1 MTGQKYGDAAAVR
14 NAYREVWERLDRLPG
29 VIASGGV
36 TSLPLSGYFAWG
48 PITVEGRV
56 PLPGESFINA
66 DQRVVAG
73 RYFQAMDI
81 PLLRGRLFDEQDTA
95 DKPRVVII
103 DEHMAS
109 QLWPSE
115 DPLGKRIRFGDL
127 ASPGPWA
134 TVVGIVGRVKQYAL
148 DSDGRIA
155 FYFSHTQAASRA
167 LYVAVR
173 SRGEPMALAPSIRAE
188 IRAADPDL
196 PLYHVRPMTEWVD
209 ESLSRNRFAMQ
220 LLSLFAGLALALA
233 TVGVYGV
240 VSYLV
245 TRSRREIGIRMAL
258 GATERAVL
266 GLVLRQG
273 LAVALYGGT
282 IGLAAAFGLTRFMES
297 LLFGVRG
304 TDALTFA
311 TVALGLTAIALIASY
326 LPARRAARI
335 DPMASLRA
343 E

>member
-1 MTGQKYGDAAAVR
+1 
-14 NAYREVWERLDRLPG
+14 
-29 VIASGGV
+29 
-36 TSLPLSGYFAWG
+36 
-48 PITVEGRV
+48 
-56 PLPGESFINA
+56 LPGENFINA

-95 DKPRVVII
+95 DKPRVIII

-109 QLWPSE
+109 QLWPND
-115 DPLGKRIRFGDL
+115 DPLGKRVRFGDL

-134 TVVGIVGRVKQYAL
+134 TVVGVVGRVKQYAL

-155 FYFSHTQAASRA
+155 FYFSHTQASSRA
-167 LYVAVR
+167 LYVTVR
-173 SRGEPMALAPSIRAE
+173 GRGEPGALAPAVRAE
-188 IRAADPDL
+188 IRALDPDL

-209 ESLSRNRFAMQ
+209 QSLARNRFAMQ

-240 VSYLV
+240 ISYLV
-245 TRSRREIGIRMAL
+245 TQSRREIGIRMAL
-258 GATERAVL
+258 GASEGAVL

-282 IGLAAAFGLTRFMES
+282 IGLVAAFALTRFMES
-297 LLFGVRG
+297 LLFGVKG

-311 TVALGLTAIALIASY
+311 TVALGLIAIALIASY
-326 LPARRAARI
+326 VPARRAARI
-335 DPMASLRA
+335 DPMMSLRA